1 MKTFEVS
8 PIGLVHS
15 PFKEKF
21 AIPRQPGLVPEARGI
36 LELLSPYD
44 DPLAVRG
51 LDGFSHIW
59 VIFLFHETPQQPW
72 KPTVRPP
79 RLGGNDRVGVFASR
93 SPFRA
98 NPIGQSVVK
107 LEEVE
112 ILSGRAR
119 LHIAG
124 IDLLDQ
130 TPVLDIKPYLPYSDS
145 ITSASAGYA
154 GVPPEKKLRVE
165 FSKRAAIQCVE
176 LANEHDVDM
185 QTLIVQL
192 LQNDPRP
199 AYRAEKPGKMEYG
212 FRLYNFDVKCLVVD
226 NAIQVDALEPVRQRS
241 TDRRTGGLK

>member
-1 MKTFEVS
+1 MNTYEVS
-8 PIGLVHS
+8 PIGVVHS

-21 AIPRQPGLVPEARGI
+21 AIPRQPGLVPEARGV
-36 LELLSPYD
+36 LELFSPYA
-44 DPLAVRG
+44 DPLGVRG

-130 TPVLDIKPYLPYSDS
+130 TPVLDIKPYLPYSDC

-154 GVPPEKKLRVE
+154 GVPPEKKLTVE
-165 FSKRAAIQCVE
+165 FSERATIQCVE
-176 LANEHDVDM
+176 LAKEHDIDM

-199 AYRAEKPGKMEYG
+199 AYRAEKPGKMVYG
-212 FRLYNFDVKCLVVD
+212 FKLYNFDVKCLVLD
-226 NAIQVDALEPVRQRS
+226 NAIRVDALEPVRQRS
-241 TDRRTGGLK
+241 TDRRERG